1 METGRAR
8 VLWCGATRR
17 EDSIFHPEDRARET
31 IDAQLATAGW
41 VVQSRGQMNLGAGLG
56 VAVREFATDTGPVD
70 YALFVDRVLC
80 GVVEAKPE
88 GTTLSGFSEQAA
100 RYMGALP
107 ERLVRRPGQVRFEYV
122 ASGTEILFRDH
133 ADPAPRSRRVF
144 HFHRPETLRRWL
156 AEPFTI
162 RARLQAMPPLVTAD
176 LRDCQIEAI
185 SGLERSLAADEP
197 RALIQAATGAGK
209 TYTACAFSYRL
220 LAHAGLRR
228 ILFLAD
234 RANLVRQAREEFEG
248 YRPPGAGRSFTELYN
263 VQRLG
268 SAGLDKDAAVVIA
281 TIQRVYSVLSGR
293 ELREEDEEQSAFEA
307 RPTEAERV
315 VRYNAAVPIESF
327 DLIVTDECHRSIYG
341 TWRQVLEYFDAF
353 IVGLTATPSLHTRG
367 FFNRNLVA
375 QYAYERSVADGVNVG
390 YEVYRIRTDIGERG
404 GNIPKGYEV
413 PVRDKRTRAQRY
425 EELTDDVA
433 YAPQDLDRSV
443 LVPNQIRTVLETYR
457 DSLFTELFPG
467 RTEVPKTLIFCKD
480 DHHAEE
486 VVGILR
492 EVFGRG
498 NDFAKKITYRTDGGD
513 PEQLIRQFRNDY
525 NPRIAVTVDMIATGT
540 DVKPLE
546 VLIFL
551 RDVKSEQYFE
561 QMKGRGV
568 RTVSP
573 TQLRQVTSDADEK
586 TRFVLVDAVGVTESL
601 KHVSQPL
608 DRNRAIGFDRL
619 LDDIAAGQR
628 DDDALSTLAG
638 RLSALDRKID
648 DKDRAAIA
656 KATGGLDPKA
666 LAHKLLDAIDPDAI
680 VRAAAARR
688 ITPEAAGE
696 ALKEEACR
704 VFDDPAL
711 RQLLKDMKRATEIRI
726 DTISTDAVI
735 SSGYDEARAQ
745 DTTARF
751 RRFLDEHRDT
761 LVALQILYGRPHAA
775 RRLDR
780 ALIEELRDAMRRP
793 PWLLEPVD
801 IWRAYKRLDDARVR
815 GNPTRALS
823 DIVML
828 VRYALGQSNSLEPL
842 PATIAGR
849 FNLWLGREERAGRTY
864 TDAQR
869 AWLTAIRD
877 FIAVNVAISP
887 EDLMEAP
894 DFTAQGGL
902 ARAHALFGDRLRPLL
917 DELPE
922 VLIA

>member
-1 METGRAR
+1 VE
-8 VLWCGATRR
+8 
-17 EDSIFHPEDRARET
+17 
-31 IDAQLATAGW
+31 AGW
-41 VVQSRGQMNLGAGLG
+41 IVQSREQTNLGAGLG
-56 VAVREFATDTGPVD
+56 VVVREFQTDSGPVD

-100 RYMGALP
+100 RYMGKMP
-107 ERLVRRPGQVRFEYV
+107 RHLVRAKGQVRFEYV
-122 ASGTEILFRDH
+122 ASSTEILFRDH

-144 HFHRPETLRRWL
+144 YFHRPETLRRWL
-156 AEPFTI
+156 SEPETI
-162 RARLQAMPPLVTAD
+162 RARLQTMPPLDTAG
-176 LRDCQIEAI
+176 LRDCQVEAVR
-185 SGLERSLAADEP
+185 GLEKSLASDEP

-209 TYTACAFSYRL
+209 TFTACAFSYRL
-220 LAHAGLRR
+220 LEHAKFRR

-234 RANLVRQAREEFEG
+234 RANLVRQARDEFVA

-268 SAGLDKDAAVVIA
+268 PAGLDKDAAVVIA

-293 ELREEDEEQSAFEA
+293 ELSEEEEETSAFEA
-307 RPTEAERV
+307 AASEVERI
-315 VRYNAAVPIESF
+315 VRYNPAVPIESF
-327 DLIVTDECHRSIYG
+327 DLVVTDECHRSIYG

-353 IVGLTATPSLHTRG
+353 IVGLTATPSLHTMG

-375 QYAYERSVADGVNVG
+375 QYPYERSVADGVNVG
-390 YEVYRIRTDIGERG
+390 YEIYRIRTDIGERG
-404 GNIPKGYEV
+404 GKIPEGYEV
-413 PVRDKRTRAQRY
+413 PVRDKRTRAERY
-425 EELTDDVA
+425 EELTDDIA
-433 YAPQDLDRSV
+433 YAPPDLDRSV
-443 LVPNQIRTVLETYR
+443 LVPNQIRTVIEAYR

-467 RTEVPKTLIFCKD
+467 RTEVPKTLVFCKD

-486 VVGILR
+486 VVGIVR
-492 EVFGRG
+492 EVFGKG
-498 NDFAKKITYRTDGGD
+498 NDFAKKITYNIDRGD

-551 RDVKSEQYFE
+551 RDVKSEQYFD

-568 RTVSP
+568 RTLGP
-573 TQLRQVTSDADEK
+573 TQLRQVTPDAEEK
-586 TRFVLVDAVGVTESL
+586 TRFVLVDAVGVAESL

-608 DRNRAIGFDRL
+608 ERNRAIGFDRL
-619 LDDIAAGQR
+619 IEDIAAGRR

-638 RLSALDRKID
+638 RLAALDRKIED
-648 DKDRAAIA
+648 RDRAAIA
-656 KATGGLDPKA
+656 KAAGGLDPKA
-666 LAHKLLDAIDPDAI
+666 LANKLLDAIDPDAI
-680 VRAAAARR
+680 AREAAARGVQ
-688 ITPEAAGE
+688 PEAAGE
-696 ALKEEACR
+696 ALKEAACR

-711 RQLLKDMKRATEIRI
+711 RQLLKDVKRATEIRI
-726 DTISTDAVI
+726 DTISTDTVV
-735 SSGYDEARAQ
+735 SSGYDEASAQ
-745 DTTARF
+745 DTTGRF

-761 LVALQILYGRPHAA
+761 LIALQILYARPHAA

-780 ALIEELRDAMRRP
+780 AAIEELRDAMRRP

-801 IWRAYKRLDDARVR
+801 IWRAYKRLDDERVR

-828 VRYALGQSNSLEPL
+828 VRYALDRSTSLEPL
-842 PATIAGR
+842 SATIAGK

-864 TDAQR
+864 TEGQR

-877 FIAVNVAISP
+877 FIAVNVSISP

-894 DFTAQGGL
+894 DFAAQGGL
-902 ARAHALFGDRLRPLL
+902 VRAHSLFGDRLKPLL